1 MRLCI
6 DQEKYWA
13 SLQCIYNFRDCPV
26 DGGWTEW
33 TRWTACQP
41 VCGSGY
47 RQRERFCRS
56 PAPKNGGYQ
65 CIGPS
70 YQNHHCFGRKCNKE
84 GIRLEDKDL
93 MLGRLLLFFAT
104 ILKQGLGKGG
114 GGTIGEKVSIISISE
129 SLWIRGPINF
139 MNIE

>member
-84 GIRLEDKDL
+84 GIRLEDKELCKLDCYY
-93 MLGRLLLFFAT
+93 FFAT
-104 ILKQGLGKGG
+104 ILKQGLEKGG
-114 GGTIGEKVSIISISE
+114 GV
-129 SLWIRGPINF
+129 
-139 MNIE
+139 